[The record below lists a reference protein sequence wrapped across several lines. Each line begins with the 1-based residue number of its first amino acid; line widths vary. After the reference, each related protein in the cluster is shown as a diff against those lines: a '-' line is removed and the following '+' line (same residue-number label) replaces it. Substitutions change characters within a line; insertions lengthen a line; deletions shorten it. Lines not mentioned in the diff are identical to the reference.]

1 VTLEG
6 AAIFGFMG
14 GCMAC
19 GLVHWI
25 VCKAFPINP
34 TKDITNAN

>member
-1 VTLEG
+1 MTLDV
-6 AAIFGFMG
+6 AAALGFMG

-19 GLVHWI
+19 GLVYWI
-25 VCKAFPINP
+25 VCKAIPIDP